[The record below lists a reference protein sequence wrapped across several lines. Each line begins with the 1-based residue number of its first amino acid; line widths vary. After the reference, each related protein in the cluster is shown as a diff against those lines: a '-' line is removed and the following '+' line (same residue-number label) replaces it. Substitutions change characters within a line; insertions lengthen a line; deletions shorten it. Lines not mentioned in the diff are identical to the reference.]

1 MRKRELELIAGLAEG
16 TLEDETEARA
26 LIESSPKHRFEYET
40 QRTAIEALRSVG
52 PARLSDH
59 ERAALHRDVWTELQT
74 SPAAASRSPWYY
86 RWAYVAGGLL
96 IVTIGLGT
104 ILSGGGDDAADTF
117 GEVSAGLADDGAA
130 DETATTES
138 ASRAARAEE
147 LQEDSAGAPLAPLS
161 SQVTKLFDE
170 RARLARSG
178 NLQTFDSA
186 GESGADGAAAHAECL
201 AQTEL
206 SDYEVL
212 GEISVEEARDFG
224 LEAETPYIIAV
235 PAGVALGPDTPVAF
249 VESGTCVVVH
259 TDG

>member
-1 MRKRELELIAGLAEG
+1 MRKRELELIAGLAEA

-26 LIESSPKHRFEYET
+26 LIESSPKHRFEYQT
-40 QRTAIEALRSVG
+40 QRTAIEALRSVE

-96 IVTIGLGT
+96 VVTIGLGT
-104 ILSGGGDDAADTF
+104 ILGGGGDDAAESF
-117 GEVSAGLADDGAA
+117 EEVASGLDGGGAA
-130 DETATTES
+130 NETAITES
-138 ASRAARAEE
+138 ASRVATAED
-147 LQEDSAGAPLAPLS
+147 LQDDSAAAPLAPLS

-178 NLQTFDSA
+178 DLQAFEA
-186 GESGADGAAAHAECL
+186 GETGAEGDATHAECL

-235 PAGVALGPDTPVAF
+235 PAGVDLGPDTPVAF